1 MFFAGNLRYLR
12 KANNYTQ
19 NDIAEKL
26 GYKSFTTVQKWESGE
41 ATPRYQK
48 LVELAELF
56 GVDVNTFTSTDMTSG
71 SFIVSHADSSISV
84 PVYETIPAGHSVEAA
99 EDIQGY
105 VDLPS
110 NYLRDKSYF
119 ALKIRGES
127 MKPDY
132 REGDIV
138 IFEKANDCNSGDD
151 CAVRLN
157 GSEAI
162 FKRIRKSKDFII
174 LQPLNPLYE
183 PMQISIGN
191 ISADDL
197 SASAIEILG
206 IAREIR
212 RSV

>member
-19 NDIAEKL
+19 NYIAEKL

-41 ATPRYQK
+41 AIPPYRK

-56 GVDVNTFTSTDMTSG
+56 GIDVNTFTNTDMTSD
-71 SFIVSHADSSISV
+71 SFIAPNAEYNISI
-84 PVYETIPAGHSVEAA
+84 PVFGTIPAGSPVDSVEY
-99 EDIQGY
+99 IRGY

-110 NYLRDKSYF
+110 NYLRGKSYF
-119 ALKIRGES
+119 ALEIRGDS
-127 MKPDY
+127 MIPDY
-132 REGDIV
+132 RDGDIV
-138 IFEKANDCNSGDD
+138 IFENTKDCDNGDD

-157 GSEAI
+157 GGEAV
-162 FKRIRKSKDFII
+162 FKRIRKRKDCVI

-183 PMQISIGN
+183 PMHIN
-191 ISADDL
+191 ITDTGHEDAY
-197 SASAIEILG
+197 ASPVEILG

>member
-1 MFFAGNLRYLR
+1 MFFAGNLRFLR

-19 NDIAEKL
+19 NYIAEKL
-26 GYKSFTTVQKWESGE
+26 GYKSFTTVQKWETGE

-56 GVDVNTFTSTDMTSG
+56 GVDVNTFTSTDMTSD
-71 SFIVSHADSSISV
+71 SFIASHADSSISV
-84 PVYETIPAGHSVEAA
+84 PVYETIPAGHSDDAA

-105 VDLPS
+105 VDIPS
-110 NYLRDKSYF
+110 NYLRGKSYF

-127 MKPDY
+127 MNPDY
-132 REGDIV
+132 KDGDIV
-138 IFEKANDCNSGDD
+138 VFEKANDCNSVED

-157 GSEAI
+157 GGEVI
-162 FKRIRKSKDFII
+162 FRRIRKSKDCII

-183 PMQISIGN
+183 PMQISTGDI
-191 ISADDL
+191 ISDD
-197 SASAIEILG
+197 SYPSAIEILG